1 MKTLILEQCK
11 ELSLSEIEE
20 LRYDLLL
27 MYRDKFNSLYKT
39 VEIYPGER
47 IEEKIKKETG
57 FDCYHKPCEGYSM
70 GRGTH
75 VIVIP
80 IEKYSYDLKK
90 ELILKYDCA

>member
-1 MKTLILEQCK
+1 MKKQILELCE

-27 MYRDKFNSLYKT
+27 MYQDKFNSLYKT
-39 VEIYPGER
+39 VEVYPGER

-57 FDCYHKPCEGYSM
+57 FHCYRKPCEGYSM

-80 IEKYSYDLKK
+80 IEKYSDDLKN
-90 ELILKYDCA
+90 ELISKYDDV